1 MKLHG
6 KGRLPGFTEDFSKAL
21 KHQIVF
27 ILKSF
32 RTAGNLERFRTL
44 KSENGVERKCQA
56 EDVKTRAEIRSGGGS
71 THGDLHETAR
81 DGKNR
86 DEAAAKGLH
95 AARPLPMI
103 CTASELGGCG
113 KHAFRRLINVI
124 DRVDAHGLRA
134 KC

>member
-56 EDVKTRAEIRSGGGS
+56 EDVKTRAEIRSGGRS
-71 THGDLHETAR
+71 TYGDLHETAR

-86 DEAAAKGLH
+86 DEAAAKRLH

-103 CTASELGGCG
+103 C
-113 KHAFRRLINVI
+113 LINVI
-124 DRVDAHGLRA
+124 DRVEAHGLRA